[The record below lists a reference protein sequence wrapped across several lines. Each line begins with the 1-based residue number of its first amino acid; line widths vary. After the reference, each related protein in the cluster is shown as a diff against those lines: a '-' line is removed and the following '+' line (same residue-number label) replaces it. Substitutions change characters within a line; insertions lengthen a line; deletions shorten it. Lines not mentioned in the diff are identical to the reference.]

1 MCFTALH
8 AANLLSALA
17 ALTLV
22 AGCGTPAATPVPTT
36 APAPAT
42 VQPAQPAATVFPV
55 TVTDD
60 RGKQVQIKA
69 APQRIVST
77 APSNTE
83 ILFALGLDARIVGV
97 TTNCNYPEAAK
108 AKPKIGG
115 FRPTLEP
122 IVGQTPDLV
131 VAIQGTPPD
140 VVSGLEGLNVPVL
153 VLNPPSFDGVLA
165 NIRLVGRA
173 TGTVND
179 AERLASQMQKS
190 WNEIADRARTAQSKP
205 RVFYE
210 VDGTNPASVFSAG
223 AGTFIDAMIATA
235 GGVNVVAQLVPGQQY
250 PQVSSEALIQAN
262 PQLIVLGD
270 APFGQSYETVAAR
283 PGWSAIEAVQKK
295 AVVGLAD
302 PDVTSR
308 AGPRLV
314 QGLDLVA
321 KAIHPE
327 IFGAP
332 PAVPT
337 AAPRG

>member
-1 MCFTALH
+1 MT
-8 AANLLSALA
+8 
-17 ALTLV
+17 
-22 AGCGTPAATPVPTT
+22 
-36 APAPAT
+36 
-42 VQPAQPAATVFPV
+42 
-55 TVTDD
+55 
-60 RGKQVQIKA
+60 
-69 APQRIVST
+69 
-77 APSNTE
+77 
-83 ILFALGLDARIVGV
+83 
-97 TTNCNYPEAAK
+97 
-108 AKPKIGG
+108 
-115 FRPTLEP
+115 
-122 IVGQTPDLV
+122 
-131 VAIQGTPPD
+131 
-140 VVSGLEGLNVPVL
+140 
-153 VLNPPSFDGVLA
+153 
-165 NIRLVGRA
+165 RA
-173 TGTVND
+173 SD
-179 AERLASQMQKS
+179 
-190 WNEIADRARTAQSKP
+190 P
-205 RVFYE
+205 
-210 VDGTNPASVFSAG
+210 
-223 AGTFIDAMIATA
+223 
-235 GGVNVVAQLVPGQQY
+235 AQLVPGQQY